1 MNKTEILERLF
12 GGSAKVKIIKLFL
25 FNTREIFD
33 KDTISDRTKSSPAN
47 VRKELASLEKIKL
60 LKKRTFFKEFERRGK
75 TVKKRVDGWY
85 VNPEFPLLSAL
96 QQLLIKT
103 APFSHNEIISK
114 LSKAGKLK
122 FVVIT
127 GVFIQDFDSRID
139 LLVVGDNLS
148 KARLDTAIKSMEAE
162 IGRELRFSTF
172 ETADFKYRLDMYDKL
187 VRDILDF
194 DHEVVLDKLNISEP
208 VRDLV
213 HSM

>member
-25 FNTREIFD
+25 FNVREIFD
-33 KDTISDRTKSSPAN
+33 KDTISERTKSSSAN
-47 VRKELASLEKIKL
+47 VRRELGSLEKIKFV
-60 LKKRTFFKEFERRGK
+60 KKRTFFKEFESRGK
-75 TVKKRVDGWY
+75 MIKKRVDGWY

-139 LLVVGDNLS
+139 ILVVGDNLS
-148 KARLDTAIKSMEAE
+148 KARLDTSIKSMEAE

-194 DHEVVLDKLNISEP
+194 DHEVVLDKMGIAQDSG
-208 VRDLV
+208 
-213 HSM
+213 

>member
-25 FNTREIFD
+25 FNQREIFD
-33 KDTISDRTKSSPAN
+33 KDTIGDRTKSSSSD
-47 VRKELASLEKIKL
+47 VRRELLSLEKINLIKKRSFFKEYERQGKT
-60 LKKRTFFKEFERRGK
+60 LKKRT
-75 TVKKRVDGWY
+75 DGWY
-85 VNPEFPLLSAL
+85 VNPDFPLLTAL

-103 APFSHNEIISK
+103 APFSHEEIVSK

-139 LLVVGDNLS
+139 ILVVGDILS
-148 KARLDTAIKSMEAE
+148 KARLESAIRSMEAE
-162 IGRELRFSTF
+162 IGRELRYSSF

-194 DHEVVLDKLNISEP
+194 DHEVVLDKMGIST
-208 VRDLV
+208 VA
-213 HSM
+213 